1 MVLAVA
7 VAVVTTV
14 IAAVAVVVEVLR
26 EGSDPSSRW
35 KWVGWIAPGI
45 GALVA
50 LALSIEAGSGAG
62 DLWETGRLS
71 SAHAML
77 EDSCA
82 ACHDTSETVSAE
94 KCSSCHEQF
103 TGTPGEYG
111 FDAHYIYASGDLTRA
126 FEREHETGCAAC
138 HVEHQGRRTDLR
150 VTLSDRQCAS
160 CHAAG
165 DLLRHPEFDFAA
177 ETIPDDA
184 GLTFTHIRHVD
195 FVLDDRG
202 VDEPEEAC
210 LACHAP
216 ESEGRGFRPVRF
228 DAACGACHL
237 TGDVESAE
245 LPVQPR
251 GVSVLRS
258 AGEGAALTLG
268 VETVETVRARLAP
281 GEQWA
286 RRKSGAQ
293 FDVEDGLVVKTA
305 VKHADPWILHNL
317 RRLRRALYPSGGLA
331 DLLAVSADIA
341 PVDRRMLYD
350 EALATLR
357 SRTDE
362 LRGRDEDRVLA
373 TLLEF
378 DRMMAVLER
387 RIGDRGMVHDDTP
400 FRLGPP
406 DARLT
411 DFQIDAADAFAAQVA
426 EPCLQCHAVERAT
439 IRRVQLTQSVLRRA
453 RFDHRPHVMLRG
465 CLDCHTRIPF
475 ADHLGGNGA
484 VSADFDNAA
493 IQNVPA
499 IENCRQCHAPD
510 LSSDRCLTC
519 HDFHPAGV
527 EWLLDVRAG
536 PAPRLVPHRRERGQA
551 DERASRHE
559 RRDGRR
565 RPERLER

>member
-14 IAAVAVVVEVLR
+14 IVAVAVIVDVLR
-26 EGSDPSSRW
+26 EGHDPASRW
-35 KWVGWIAPGI
+35 RSVAWIAPVI

-50 LALSIEAGSGAG
+50 LALSIEAGCGAG
-62 DLWETGRLS
+62 DAWETGRLS

-94 KCSSCHEQF
+94 KCSSCHERF

-111 FDAHYIYASGDLTRA
+111 FDAHYVGVSGDRTRA
-126 FEREHETGCAAC
+126 FEREPEVGEHEVGCAAC
-138 HVEHQGRRTDLR
+138 HVEHQGRRTGPWA
-150 VTLSDRQCAS
+150 TLSDRRCAS
-160 CHAAG
+160 CHHAG
-165 DLLRHPEFDFAA
+165 GLRAHPEFDFAA
-177 ETIPDDA
+177 EAIADDA
-184 GLTFTHIRHVD
+184 GLTFTHVRHVD

-202 VDEPEEAC
+202 ADEPEEAC

-216 ESEGRGFRPVRF
+216 EPEGRGFRPVQF
-228 DAACGACHL
+228 DAACGGCHL

-251 GVSVLRS
+251 GAPLVRS

-286 RRKSGAQ
+286 RRTSAAQ
-293 FDVEDGLVVKTA
+293 FDVEDGLVVKTG
-305 VKHADPWILHNL
+305 VEHADPWILHNL

-331 DLLAVSADIA
+331 DLLTASADIA
-341 PVDRRMLYD
+341 PADGRMLYD
-350 EALATLR
+350 EALAALR

-362 LRGRDEDRVLA
+362 LRGRDDARVRA

-378 DRMMAVLER
+378 DRMMEVLER
-387 RIGDRGMVHDDTP
+387 RISDRGAVHDDTP
-400 FRLGPP
+400 FRLGMPDGALT
-406 DARLT
+406 DAR
-411 DFQIDAADAFAAQVA
+411 IDEANAFAARVA
-426 EPCLQCHAVERAT
+426 EPCLLCHTVERAT
-439 IRRVQLTQSVLRRA
+439 IRRVQRTQSVLRRA

-465 CLDCHTRIPF
+465 CLDCHSRIPF
-475 ADHLGGNGA
+475 ADHVGGNGA
-484 VSADFDNAA
+484 VAAELDNAA

-499 IENCRQCHAPD
+499 IENCRQCHTPE
-510 LSSDRCLTC
+510 LSFDGCVTC
-519 HDFHPAGV
+519 HDFHPDGSS
-527 EWLLDVRAG
+527 RAA
-536 PAPRLVPHRRERGQA
+536 PASGTGSTTSRR
-551 DERASRHE
+551 
-559 RRDGRR
+559 
-565 RPERLER
+565 

>member
-7 VAVVTTV
+7 IAVVTTV
-14 IAAVAVVVEVLR
+14 IAALAVVVDVLR
-26 EGSDPSSRW
+26 EGADPASTW
-35 KWVGWIAPGI
+35 KSVGWIAPVV

-50 LALSIEAGSGAG
+50 FALSIEAGSGTG

-111 FDAHYIYASGDLTRA
+111 FYAHYVHVSGDRTRA
-126 FEREHETGCAAC
+126 FAREHEVGCAAC

-150 VTLSDRQCAS
+150 ATLSDRQCAG
-160 CHAAG
+160 CHSAG
-165 DLLRHPEFDFAA
+165 DLRAHPEFDFAA
-177 ETIPDDA
+177 EAIPDDA

-202 VDEPEEAC
+202 VHEPEEAC
-210 LACHAP
+210 LACHGP
-216 ESEGRGFRPVRF
+216 EAEGRGFRPIGF
-228 DAACGACHL
+228 DAACGGCHL

-251 GVSVLRS
+251 GVPLLRS

-268 VETVETVRARLAP
+268 VETIETVRARLAP

-286 RRKSGAQ
+286 RRTSAAQ
-293 FDVEDGLVVKTA
+293 FDVEDGLVVKTG
-305 VKHADPWILHNL
+305 VEHADPWILHNL

-331 DLLAVSADIA
+331 DLLTASADIA
-341 PVDRRMLYD
+341 PGDRRMLYD

-357 SRTDE
+357 NQTDE
-362 LRGRDEDRVLA
+362 LRGRDEDRVRA

-378 DRMMAVLER
+378 DRMMAVLDR
-387 RIGDRGMVHDDTP
+387 RIGDRSTVHDDTP
-400 FRLGPP
+400 FRLGRP

-411 DFQIDAADAFAAQVA
+411 DAQIDDANAFAARVA
-426 EPCLQCHAVERAT
+426 EPCLQCHT
-439 IRRVQLTQSVLRRA
+439 
-453 RFDHRPHVMLRG
+453 
-465 CLDCHTRIPF
+465 
-475 ADHLGGNGA
+475 
-484 VSADFDNAA
+484 VS
-493 IQNVPA
+493 
-499 IENCRQCHAPD
+499 
-510 LSSDRCLTC
+510 S
-519 HDFHPAGV
+519 
-527 EWLLDVRAG
+527 
-536 PAPRLVPHRRERGQA
+536 
-551 DERASRHE
+551 
-559 RRDGRR
+559 
-565 RPERLER
+565 

>member
-14 IAAVAVVVEVLR
+14 IVALAVIVEVLR
-26 EGSDPSSRW
+26 EGADPASRW
-35 KWVGWIAPGI
+35 RSVAWIAPGI

-71 SAHAML
+71 SPHAML

-103 TGTPGEYG
+103 TGTAGEYG
-111 FDAHYIYASGDLTRA
+111 FDAHYLYVSGDRTRA
-126 FEREHETGCAAC
+126 FEREHEVGCAAC

-150 VTLSDRQCAS
+150 ATFSDRQCAS
-160 CHAAG
+160 CHVAG
-165 DLLRHPEFDFAA
+165 DLHAHPEFDFAA
-177 ETIPDDA
+177 EAIPDDA

-202 VDEPEEAC
+202 VDEPEKAC

-216 ESEGRGFRPVRF
+216 EPEGRGFRPIRF
-228 DAACGACHL
+228 DPACGACHL
-237 TGDVESAE
+237 TGDIESAE

-251 GVSVLRS
+251 GVPLLRR
-258 AGEGAALTLG
+258 AGGGAALTLG

-286 RRKSGAQ
+286 RRTSAAQ
-293 FDVEDGLVVKTA
+293 FDVEDGLVVKTGVA
-305 VKHADPWILHNL
+305 HADPWILHNL

-331 DLLAVSADIA
+331 DLLTASADIA

-357 SRTDE
+357 SQTDE
-362 LRGRDEDRVLA
+362 LRGRDEDRVRA

-378 DRMMAVLER
+378 DRMMEALER
-387 RIGDRGMVHDDTP
+387 RISDRGTVHDDTP
-400 FRLGPP
+400 FRLGMP

-411 DFQIDAADAFAAQVA
+411 DAQIDDANAFAARVA
-426 EPCLQCHAVERAT
+426 EPCLQCHTVDRAT
-439 IRRVQLTQSVLRRA
+439 IRRVQQTQSVLRRA

-475 ADHLGGNGA
+475 ADHIGGNGA
-484 VSADFDNAA
+484 VAADLDNAA

-499 IENCRQCHAPD
+499 IENCRQCHTPD
-510 LSSDRCLTC
+510 LSFDRCLTC
-519 HDFHPAGV
+519 HDFHPDGAEWVSVGAAAGRST
-527 EWLLDVRAG
+527 RAPG
-536 PAPRLVPHRRERGQA
+536 SPESDDSRRV
-551 DERASRHE
+551 
-559 RRDGRR
+559 GRR
-565 RPERLER
+565 RARPWVGPADP